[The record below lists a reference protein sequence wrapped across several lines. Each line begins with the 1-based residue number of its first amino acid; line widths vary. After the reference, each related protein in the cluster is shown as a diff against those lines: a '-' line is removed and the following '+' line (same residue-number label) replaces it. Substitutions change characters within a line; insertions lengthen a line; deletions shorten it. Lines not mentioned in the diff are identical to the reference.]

1 MKALARPRNDIF
13 LLTQKCDLRLTACD
27 ILCLRKMRYNP
38 LLRNV
43 KENGAGRRFENKKN
57 AVGQFYV
64 ADGDYA
70 VGSIILRVTS

>member
-1 MKALARPRNDIF
+1 
-13 LLTQKCDLRLTACD
+13 
-27 ILCLRKMRYNP
+27 MRYIP

-43 KENGAGRRFENKKN
+43 KENGAGRRFENKKTPSVN
-57 AVGQFYV
+57 FVI